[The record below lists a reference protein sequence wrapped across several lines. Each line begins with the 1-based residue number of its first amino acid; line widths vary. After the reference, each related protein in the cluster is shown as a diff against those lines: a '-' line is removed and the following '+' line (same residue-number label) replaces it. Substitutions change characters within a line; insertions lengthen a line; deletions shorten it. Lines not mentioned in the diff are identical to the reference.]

1 MPIKVMPICTV
12 DRKRPGSAARSS
24 ATFAPLRPAFSMACR
39 RGRRADTI
47 ASSDM
52 AKMPLSAT
60 SARMMT
66 MSTQGKG
73 VGVGEG
79 IVAMVVSCP
88 L

>member
-1 MPIKVMPICTV
+1 MPICTV
-12 DRKRPGSAARSS
+12 DRNRPGSAASSS
-24 ATFAPLRPAFSMACR
+24 ATLAPLRPAFSIACS
-39 RGRRADTI
+39 RGRRADTM

-52 AKMPLSAT
+52 AKTPLSAT

-73 VGVGEG
+73 VGAGGG
-79 IVAMVVSCP
+79 IVAMVVSCS